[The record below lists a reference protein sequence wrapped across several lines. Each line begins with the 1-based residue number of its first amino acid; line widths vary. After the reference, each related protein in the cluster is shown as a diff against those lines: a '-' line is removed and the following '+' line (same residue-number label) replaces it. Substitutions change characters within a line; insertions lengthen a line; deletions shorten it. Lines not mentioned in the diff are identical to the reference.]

1 MITGKAELS
10 GLAIRR
16 SLVAFKRAIS
26 AVLWVWKPD
35 C

>member
-1 MITGKAELS
+1 MVTDKAELS
-10 GLAIRR
+10 GSAIWG
-16 SLVAFKRAIS
+16 SSVAFKRAIS